1 MCLTSLELAPVTL
14 LLCVLGLDGRVRDRV
29 RFRVSVR
36 IFNVSNHR
44 VANVVII
51 YMSCMYR
58 VLVEQLTAEKQQLH
72 AAYSDA
78 VAALQHLL
86 ADSREMHALLLHTHT
101 YAVSLHTAVIASC
114 P

>member
-1 MCLTSLELAPVTL
+1 MCV
-14 LLCVLGLDGRVRDRV
+14 RVRDRV
-29 RFRVSVR
+29 RFRVNVR